1 MTTYL
6 ALLRGIN
13 VGGHKKILMADLREL
28 FEDKGFTNV
37 KSYIQSGN
45 VVFNSELE
53 SETDLTDKIEKMIE
67 DEFGF
72 QVPVRVRTAVQMQEV
87 IEKLPFTGSD
97 YLDEASKIA
106 ITFFDREPAE
116 SKILELEKYVFA
128 PEQLIVCGREA
139 FSHCPGGFART
150 KLTNGLIEKKLGVSA
165 TSRNLKTFMKM
176 MAMLG

>member
-1 MTTYL
+1 MTKYL

-28 FEDKGFTNV
+28 FEQNGFTDV

-45 VVFNSELE
+45 VVFNSEIMD
-53 SETDLTDKIEKMIE
+53 ETVLTEKIETMI
-67 DEFGF
+67 DEKYDFI
-72 QVPVRVRTAVQMQEV
+72 VPVRIRTAAQMQKI
-87 IEKLPFTGSD
+87 IEDLPFTGSD

-106 ITFFDREPAE
+106 ITFFDVEPDE
-116 SKILELEKYVFA
+116 SQIQELDKFVFA
-128 PEQLIVCGREA
+128 PEQLIVSGREA
-139 FSHCPGGFART
+139 YSHCPGGFART

-176 MAMLG
+176 MAMLK